1 MKFYKSENKLLAN
14 KIQLLEAEKVKDFEF
29 YKKEYKELMNK
40 IKLLETE
47 KEKESK
53 ELEFYKN
60 EKHELLNQI
69 TLLNIENE
77 KLKYK
82 LTQSQVTIESLNNQ
96 NINSYQNINEIND
109 LKQEIK
115 SLKFELEKLKEK
127 NQEEILV
134 NRNNIMNVHFMSTD
148 QVINYAVTCLNTDTF
163 ADVEEKLYLKY
174 EEYRETNN
182 SFVFNGKII
191 LRFKKISEIGIKD
204 GDKVQLIQLE

>member
-1 MKFYKSENKLLAN
+1 MNKIKLL
-14 KIQLLEAEKVKDFEF
+14 EEEKVKNYEF
-29 YKKEYKELMNK
+29 HKNEYNQLMNK

-96 NINSYQNINEIND
+96 NSNSNQNIKEIND

-115 SLKFELEKLKEK
+115 ALKFELEKVKEK
-127 NQEEILV
+127 KQEDILV

-163 ADVEEKLYLKY
+163 ADVEEKLYIKY
-174 EEYRETNN
+174 EEYRDTNN
-182 SFVFNGKII
+182 AFIFNGKII
-191 LRFKKISEIGIKD
+191 LRFKKVIENGIKD